1 MKIVVRPDFL
11 RNAPGRGSAPL
22 ASGLHAP
29 RPGCTL
35 SCTFKSTMMR
45 AVIASALVAA
55 ASAKTLYKE
64 YAPPAPRPLRTLRR
78 NALRP
83 RHPTHLEAGLP
94 RTFDDGWDKR
104 WVTGAAG
111 DKSLGEWKH
120 TAGEYYGGDEAA
132 AKGIET
138 SDDMRHYFLATKM
151 DEFSNKGS
159 DLVIQYSLKYTKTP
173 ECGGSYI
180 KLLGAGA
187 DPAAFDNDTPY
198 RCVQPAHSLFALA
211 RPAACAA

>member
-1 MKIVVRPDFL
+1 MGCAASASHVKMKIVVRPDFL

-83 RHPTHLEAGLP
+83 PSP
-94 RTFDDGWDKR
+94 N
-104 WVTGAAG
+104 
-111 DKSLGEWKH
+111 S
-120 TAGEYYGGDEAA
+120 
-132 AKGIET
+132 
-138 SDDMRHYFLATKM
+138 
-151 DEFSNKGS
+151 
-159 DLVIQYSLKYTKTP
+159 P
-173 ECGGSYI
+173 
-180 KLLGAGA
+180 
-187 DPAAFDNDTPY
+187 
-198 RCVQPAHSLFALA
+198 
-211 RPAACAA
+211 